1 LLFEFNALVEV
12 LGALTVIDCLKV
24 LEPELPDGVVG
35 PVTTF
40 LSRVPS
46 PGEDGSGVGLGSTG
60 GFGSVDGL
68 GSIGG
73 AGQPMAFGVVV
84 QSSGNAGGQPVGKLT
99 DGHKG
104 FGQPMAFGV
113 VVQSSGN
120 AGGQPVGKL
129 TDGHKGFGQ
138 PMAFGVVVQSSGNAG
153 GQPVGKLT
161 DGHKGFGQPMA
172 FGVLLQSN
180 GGGPFTPGFLVSSL
194 SLLESDDSLFNGS
207 GCADSDG

>member
-1 LLFEFNALVEV
+1 
-12 LGALTVIDCLKV
+12 
-24 LEPELPDGVVG
+24 
-35 PVTTF
+35 
-40 LSRVPS
+40 VPS
-46 PGEDGSGVGLGSTG
+46 PGEVGSGVGLVSAG
-60 GFGSVDGL
+60 GFGSVVGL

-73 AGQPMAFGVVV
+73 AVQPIASGVAV
-84 QSSGNAGGQPVGKLT
+84 QSSGNTGGQPVGKLT

-104 FGQPMAFGV
+104 FGQPRAFGV
-113 VVQSSGN
+113 AVQSSGN
-120 AGGQPVGKL
+120 
-129 TDGHKGFGQ
+129 T
-138 PMAFGVVVQSSGNAG
+138 G